1 MDKKYDLY
9 LKIMI
14 NRYKTVFYKKRLM
27 EEIRF
32 KAKDKEIDLL
42 FLYYV
47 ANSFF
52 KEMILNTAHLFE
64 NNSSNNENVTL
75 RRLLN
80 RHLDGL
86 KENTKKNKERIDK
99 CNKLIDLTKKY
110 KYDELSQVFDYRNG
124 LLAHSDFKLFQKLLS
139 KEKKFDNIV
148 GEVNLALSH
157 TLKVLR

>member
-1 MDKKYDLY
+1 
-9 LKIMI
+9 MI